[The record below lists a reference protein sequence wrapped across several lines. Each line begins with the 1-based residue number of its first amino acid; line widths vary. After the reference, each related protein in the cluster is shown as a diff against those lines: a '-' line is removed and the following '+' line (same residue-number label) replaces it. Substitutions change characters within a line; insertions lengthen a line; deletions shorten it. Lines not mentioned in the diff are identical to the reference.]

1 MPWKKD
7 HPSWP
12 LNPPGAIYQEL
23 PEPLA
28 PLPVPSRP
36 RPSRPSRAES
46 HWAMV
51 VPQFGI
57 AFSWGPHNSNFT
69 IWFMADISKLTRV
82 YKPTFTSL
90 GGTTLWVIKHNHRD
104 FLGFHGIFGRIRHI
118 LDPYISPDP
127 YVQRIQGMGSLESN
141 PICHVQGYMGRFH
154 VESWETNN
162 VFLEKQLIIK
172 INGVWYGYNKTQAIY
187 PLVISKTMEAMVHFV
202 YDLWCFTM
210 GQWLH

>member
-104 FLGFHGIFGRIRHI
+104 LYGI
-118 LDPYISPDP
+118 
-127 YVQRIQGMGSLESN
+127 
-141 PICHVQGYMGRFH
+141 
-154 VESWETNN
+154 SW
-162 VFLEKQLIIK
+162 
-172 INGVWYGYNKTQAIY
+172 
-187 PLVISKTMEAMVHFV
+187 
-202 YDLWCFTM
+202 DLWEDTPHSGSIYFAGSICTANTGNGEFRIKPNLPCPRLYGKISCGIM
-210 GQWLH
+210 GN